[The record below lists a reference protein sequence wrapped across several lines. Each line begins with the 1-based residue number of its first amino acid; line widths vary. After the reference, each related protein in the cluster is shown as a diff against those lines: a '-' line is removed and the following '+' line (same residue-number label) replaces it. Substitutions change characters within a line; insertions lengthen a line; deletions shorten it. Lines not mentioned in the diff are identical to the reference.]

1 MSLITL
7 TKLLNSMIQ
16 YVTNGLWSE
25 QLLKMSWNKLKYCK
39 ILLLF
44 KLMMTKFTFLVVK
57 ITTSNFFIYNFRY
70 SVEKGFILQI
80 TEIKERRKGA
90 AKVNG

>member
-1 MSLITL
+1 
-7 TKLLNSMIQ
+7 
-16 YVTNGLWSE
+16 
-25 QLLKMSWNKLKYCK
+25 
-39 ILLLF
+39 
-44 KLMMTKFTFLVVK
+44 MTKFTFLVVK

-70 SVEKGFILQI
+70 SVDKGFILQI